1 MKFSLLIH
9 TLSGGGVE
17 RSTIRLARRL
27 AELGHEVD
35 LAVFSAE
42 GSMVAEVPASV
53 RLVDF
58 RSRHIATTILPYVR
72 YMWRERPDVV
82 ISANSGANLIASL
95 LNGIF
100 CPRCSVIITQ
110 RSREGILEGRQ
121 LRWRHRVLQTFCR
134 IAYRRADAI
143 VAISNGV
150 AQRLFETVPGL
161 RRERMHVIY
170 NPVWSLQIAELATA
184 PADHPWLGAEG
195 QLPVVL
201 GVGRLSEEKGFDTL
215 IRAFGLLTRHRE
227 ARLII
232 IGEGEE
238 RAKLERVVAET
249 GLSASVS
256 LPGYMANPFA
266 AMARCAV
273 FVLPSQHEGFG
284 NVLVEAMACGASIVS
299 TDCPGGPGEILAGGA
314 FGTLVPVDDAPAMAQ
329 ALAGVLDRR
338 SDPARQ
344 VERAKVFSIEAAA
357 NRYLALAR
365 SLAPPPGPMSA
376 GSPDGVS

>member
-1 MKFSLLIH
+1 MKFALFIH
-9 TLSGGGVE
+9 TLSGGGIE

-27 AELGHEVD
+27 TDLGHEVQI
-35 LAVFSAE
+35 AVFSAE
-42 GSMVAEVPASV
+42 GSMVAEVSADV

-72 YMWRERPDVV
+72 YMWREKPDVV
-82 ISANSGANLIASL
+82 ISAMSGPNLIAAL
-95 LNGIF
+95 LNGIL

-121 LRWRHRVLQTFCR
+121 LRWRHRVLQTICR

-150 AQRLFETVPGL
+150 AQRLLETIPGL
-161 RRERMHVIY
+161 RREKMHVIY
-170 NPVWSLQIAELATA
+170 NPVWSPQLAELAKA
-184 PADHPWLGAEG
+184 CADHPWLGAESP
-195 QLPVVL
+195 LPVVL

-215 IRAFGLLTRHRE
+215 IRAFGLLTQHRA

-238 RAKLERVVAET
+238 RPKLERMITEM
-249 GLSASVS
+249 GLSGSVS
-256 LPGYMANPFA
+256 LPGYIANPFA

-299 TDCPGGPGEILAGGA
+299 TNCPGGPGEILGGGQ
-314 FGTLVPVDDAPAMAQ
+314 FGALVPVDDAPAMAE
-329 ALAGVLDRR
+329 AIAAALDRP
-338 SDPARQ
+338 SDPAQQ
-344 VERAKVFSIEAAA
+344 VDRARVFSIEAAA
-357 NRYLALAR
+357 DHYLALAHV
-365 SLAPPPGPMSA
+365 LARQGGTRGA
-376 GSPDGVS
+376 